1 MVLLL
6 LHIPYSMLKM
16 FATIPENS
24 NLHELVL
31 VRKIRLVI
39 LSLVIGVTMI
49 IQLILS
55 LLIFTTDLNQSRIYL

>member
-16 FATIPENS
+16 FAMIPESS